1 MLCAGFSARP
11 PVSDTAGLMFH
22 LIYDNLSL
30 HTDNVFYIMTMFVYI
45 MTMFVC
51 NIGARPEPV
60 PEPEPEP
67 V

>member
-1 MLCAGFSARP
+1 M
-11 PVSDTAGLMFH
+11 SDTAGLMFH

-45 MTMFVC
+45 MTIFVC

>member
-1 MLCAGFSARP
+1 M
-11 PVSDTAGLMFH
+11 TMF
-22 LIYDNLSL
+22 LYSI
-30 HTDNVFYIMTMFVYI
+30 DNVFYIMTMFVYI

>member
-1 MLCAGFSARP
+1 M
-11 PVSDTAGLMFH
+11 TMFF
-22 LIYDNLSL
+22 YSN
-30 HTDNVFYIMTMFVYI
+30 DNVLLMYTVFVYIMTMFVYI
-45 MTMFVC
+45 MTIFVC